1 MKQYQKPRMK
11 TKVINSGKRSKKL
24 SAVKPFEN
32 ISENP
37 QSFLEIIHVQNELV
51 PSHKL

>member
-1 MKQYQKPRMK
+1 MK